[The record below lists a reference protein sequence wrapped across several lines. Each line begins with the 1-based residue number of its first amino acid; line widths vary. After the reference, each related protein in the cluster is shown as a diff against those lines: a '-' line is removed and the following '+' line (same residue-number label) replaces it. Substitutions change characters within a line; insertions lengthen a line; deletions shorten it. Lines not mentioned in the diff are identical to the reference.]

1 MFERILR
8 FAAARAAQAATLWL
22 LSVGASFAQ
31 DAAYDVLIQGG
42 RIVDGTGNPWFYGD
56 VAIRDGRIAAVGALG
71 GSVADRVIDARGLV
85 VAPGFIDLH
94 THTNL
99 LGNGLAQ
106 SKLRQG
112 VTLDIMG
119 ESSTV
124 APRDGLADETDDGVP
139 QDWTTFTQY
148 FSRLEA
154 QGISMNVISHVS
166 EGQVRRVVMGYD
178 SRPATADELAR
189 MQALVER
196 SLKEGAWGLV
206 TRFESGG
213 TPHPDEVISLAKI
226 AAAHGSVYFSHIGSE
241 GYEQDSELD
250 FAIRVAEEAGLPV
263 HILHLKVRGQAIWDR
278 MPRYVEQIQAARDA
292 GLDVTANQYPYTAMS
307 HGWSANFPLWMRE
320 DGPERFAELLRD
332 ESLRERIKG
341 DPEFIAWSQE
351 HGWWEGIA
359 MARANLPENKQ
370 YEGKR
375 LIEIA
380 RMRGDA
386 DPADTIISLM
396 AAEGGRISGVFHNQ
410 SEDNVRLIMR
420 QPWVA
425 PASDGSAI
433 DVSVGGVP
441 HPRSYG
447 TNVRILGHYVREERV
462 LTLEDAVR
470 KMSSLPAQILG
481 IRDRGQIRED
491 FAADIVVFD
500 PATVGATNSYEE
512 PKSYAA
518 GVPYVLVNG
527 VPVIDDGEH
536 TGARPGRVLYGP
548 AYQAAKPQ

>member
-1 MFERILR
+1 
-8 FAAARAAQAATLWL
+8 
-22 LSVGASFAQ
+22 
-31 DAAYDVLIQGG
+31 
-42 RIVDGTGNPWFYGD
+42 
-56 VAIRDGRIAAVGALG
+56 
-71 GSVADRVIDARGLV
+71 
-85 VAPGFIDLH
+85 
-94 THTNL
+94 
-99 LGNGLAQ
+99 
-106 SKLRQG
+106 
-112 VTLDIMG
+112 
-119 ESSTV
+119 
-124 APRDGLADETDDGVP
+124 
-139 QDWTTFTQY
+139 
-148 FSRLEA
+148 
-154 QGISMNVISHVS
+154 
-166 EGQVRRVVMGYD
+166 
-178 SRPATADELAR
+178 
-189 MQALVER
+189 
-196 SLKEGAWGLV
+196 
-206 TRFESGG
+206 
-213 TPHPDEVISLAKI
+213 
-226 AAAHGSVYFSHIGSE
+226 
-241 GYEQDSELD
+241 
-250 FAIRVAEEAGLPV
+250 
-263 HILHLKVRGQAIWDR
+263 
-278 MPRYVEQIQAARDA
+278 
-292 GLDVTANQYPYTAMS
+292 
-307 HGWSANFPLWMRE
+307 
-320 DGPERFAELLRD
+320 
-332 ESLRERIKG
+332 
-341 DPEFIAWSQE
+341 
-351 HGWWEGIA
+351 